1 MDETKIIHVEI
12 VTPEKVQYKDTA
24 LAVTVPGTKSP
35 FQVLF
40 NHAPIVSSLETGI
53 TTIRNIDD
61 KELFFATSPGFVEV
75 LRNKVSIL
83 VDNAE
88 EASEL
93 NPQEIE
99 DRIKENKRKLKDPEH
114 LKESET
120 LRFQI
125 RLDQNRLKAKEKLSG

>member
-1 MDETKIIHVEI
+1 MDETKIIHLEI
-12 VTPEKVQYKDTA
+12 VTPEKVQYKNTVYS
-24 LAVTVPGTKSP
+24 VTVPGTKSP
-35 FQVLF
+35 FQVLYD
-40 NHAPIVSSLETGI
+40 HAPIVSSLETGI
-53 TTIRNIDD
+53 TKILDTDE

-75 LRNKVSIL
+75 LHNKVSIL

-99 DRIKENKRKLKDPEH
+99 ERIKENKRRLKDPEF

-120 LRFQI
+120 LKFQI
-125 RLDQNRLKAKEKLSG
+125 QLDQNRLKAKEKLSS